1 MDPTDLWPFVYS
13 LAIGLLIGT
22 ERERSH
28 PASRRLAGSRTFA
41 LVGLVGAAAAF
52 LGSWPLVAALVIV
65 GLLVVL
71 GYRRTSVEDPGTTT
85 EVALVA
91 VFLLGAMTVD
101 HAPLAAALAIVTT
114 ILLRAKGRIHAF
126 AREVLTDAELE
137 DALKFLVLAFVVLPL
152 LPNRDLGPYGAL
164 NPHRIW
170 LIVVTLTGISW
181 VGYIAVRALGPQRG
195 LLVTGLAGGFVSASA
210 TTAAMARRSRL
221 TGERD
226 VTVSATLLAS
236 LATFVQLIGIVA
248 VAAPAVVA
256 YLWPAAV
263 GGAVVIAL
271 VAVVGAR
278 RRRHGTVPE
287 GGLAAHAAH
296 GPPVERPGGEG
307 RGEEPIT
314 AVDRPFALK
323 PALVLA
329 AILTGALFVGRWA
342 AEVLGPDWAIAAAG
356 ATGLA
361 DAHAGALGP
370 ATLADA
376 DVITLAAGLVGIAT
390 AVAANTVT
398 KLVISLT
405 AGGWRFALRVGTGL
419 LPGVAVFFAVL
430 AVTAAR
436 L

>member
-1 MDPTDLWPFVYS
+1 MDPSDLWPFVYAI
-13 LAIGLLIGT
+13 AIGLLIGA

-52 LGSWPLVAALVIV
+52 LGPWAIVVGLPVV
-65 GLLVVL
+65 GLLVLV
-71 GYRRTSVEDPGTTT
+71 GYRRTSTEDPGTTT
-85 EVALVA
+85 EVALLA
-91 VFLLGAMTVD
+91 TYLFGAMTVD
-101 HAPLAAALAIVTT
+101 HAPLAAALAILVTV
-114 ILLRAKGRIHAF
+114 LLRSKGTIHAF
-126 AREVLTDAELE
+126 AREVVTDTELE

-152 LPNRDLGPYGAL
+152 LPDEDIGPYGAL

-181 VGYIAVRALGPQRG
+181 VGYIAVRALGPRRG

-210 TTAAMARRSRL
+210 TTAAMARRARL

-248 VAAPAVVA
+248 VAAPSILP

-263 GGAVVIAL
+263 VGAGVIAVL
-271 VAVVGAR
+271 AAIGSRAR
-278 RRRHGTVPE
+278 RGRRAHDDGEPSQEPE
-287 GGLAAHAAH
+287 AQPAA
-296 GPPVERPGGEG
+296 
-307 RGEEPIT
+307 
-314 AVDRPFALK
+314 DRPFALR

-329 AILTGALFVGRWA
+329 AILTAALLVGRWA

-356 ATGLA
+356 AAGLA

-376 DVITLAAGLVGIAT
+376 DVITLAAGLLGIAT

-398 KLVISLT
+398 KLVIAVT
-405 AGGWRFALRVGTGL
+405 AGSWRFGLRVAIGL
-419 LPGVAVFFAVL
+419 LPGVAAFFAIL
-430 AVTAAR
+430 AITAVR
-436 L
+436 Q

>member
-1 MDPTDLWPFVYS
+1 MDPSDFWPFVYA
-13 LAIGLLIGT
+13 LAIGLLIGF

-28 PASRRLAGSRTFA
+28 PPSRRLAGSRSFA
-41 LVGLVGAAAAF
+41 LVGLVGAATAF
-52 LGSWPLVAALVIV
+52 LGTWAVVAGLVIV
-65 GLLVVL
+65 GALVLL
-71 GYRRTSVEDPGTTT
+71 GYRQTSAADPGTTT
-85 EVALVA
+85 EVALIA
-91 VFLLGAMTVD
+91 AYLLGAMTVD

-114 ILLRAKGRIHAF
+114 VLLRSKQTIHAF
-126 AREVLTDAELE
+126 AREVVTDAELE

-152 LPNRDLGPYGAL
+152 LPDEDLGPYGAL

-181 VGYIAVRALGPQRG
+181 VGYIAVRTLGARRG

-248 VAAPAVVA
+248 VAAPSILAD
-256 YLWPAAV
+256 LWPAAV
-263 GGAVVIAL
+263 LGAMVIAL
-271 VAVVGAR
+271 FALIGAR
-278 RRRHGTVPE
+278 HRRDRTPSEDGDDGIDTATPD
-287 GGLAAHAAH
+287 
-296 GPPVERPGGEG
+296 PVEEG
-307 RGEEPIT
+307 HDTPVV
-314 AVDRPFALK
+314 AADRPFALK

-329 AILTGALFVGRWA
+329 AILTAALLIGRWA
-342 AEVLGPDWAIAAAG
+342 AEVLGPDWAIVAAG
-356 ATGLA
+356 AAGLA

-370 ATLADA
+370 ATLADSE
-376 DVITLAAGLVGIAT
+376 VITVAAGLVGIAT

-398 KLVISLT
+398 KLVIALT
-405 AGGWRFALRVGTGL
+405 AGGWRFAARVAFGL
-419 LPGVAVFFAVL
+419 LPGVAAFFAVL
-430 AVTAAR
+430 AVTASR

>member
-1 MDPTDLWPFVYS
+1 MDPSDLWPFVYA
-13 LAIGLLIGT
+13 LAIGLLIGL

-41 LVGLVGAAAAF
+41 LVGLVGAATAF
-52 LGSWPLVAALVIV
+52 LGPWPVVAGLVVV
-65 GLLVVL
+65 GLLVAL

-85 EVALVA
+85 EIALVA
-91 VFLLGAMTVD
+91 TFLLGAMTVD

-114 ILLRAKGRIHAF
+114 VLLRSKGRIHAF
-126 AREVLTDAELE
+126 AREVVTDAELE

-152 LPNRDLGPYGAL
+152 LPNEDLGPYGAL

-181 VGYIAVRALGPQRG
+181 VGYIAVRTLGARRG

-236 LATFVQLIGIVA
+236 LATFVQLVGIIA
-248 VAAPAVVA
+248 VAAPSLVA
-256 YLWPAAV
+256 YVWPAAV
-263 GGAVVIAL
+263 GGAAVIGLLAL
-271 VAVVGAR
+271 IGAR
-278 RRRHGTVPE
+278 RRR
-287 GGLAAHAAH
+287 
-296 GPPVERPGGEG
+296 
-307 RGEEPIT
+307 RGEPPKDDEVAAPDSGPVVDEVRDGGRREDVV
-314 AVDRPFALK
+314 AADRPFALK

-329 AILTGALFVGRWA
+329 AILTTALFVGRWA

-356 ATGLA
+356 AAGFA

-398 KLVISLT
+398 KLVIAMS
-405 AGGWRFALRVGTGL
+405 AGTWRFALRVAVGL
-419 LPGVAVFFAVL
+419 LPGVAAFFAVL